1 MKRITS
7 DFVIKINVDDNDN
20 NNNDKGKISC
30 DIFCGTS

>member
-7 DFVIKINVDDNDN
+7 DFVIKINVDNNDN
-20 NNNDKGKISC
+20 NNNGKGKISC